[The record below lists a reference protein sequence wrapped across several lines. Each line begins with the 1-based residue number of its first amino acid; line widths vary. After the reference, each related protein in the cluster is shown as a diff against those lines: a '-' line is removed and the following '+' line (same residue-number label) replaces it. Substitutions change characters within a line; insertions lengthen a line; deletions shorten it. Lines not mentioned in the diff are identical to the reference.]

1 MNKIIKFIE
10 RMKPF
15 FEKIASNPYLAA
27 IRDGFVALMPVVLF
41 SSLFILV
48 AYVPN
53 VWGFH
58 WPKDIEGIIMKV
70 YTFTMGMLA
79 VFMAGTVTKSLT
91 DNRNLKMPKTNQI
104 NVISTFVAAES
115 SLLIL
120 AINPIKDGYSID
132 LLGTKGLIAAFV
144 VAFVVPNIYK
154 FCISRNITIKMPP
167 QVPGNI
173 AQAFKDM
180 IPFALSITFFWIV
193 DIVVRAFTK
202 GNAAELVTN
211 LLSPL
216 FTAAN
221 GYLGFA
227 IIFGFIAFFWF
238 IGVHGPSV
246 VGPAVIAI
254 MYNNQVENLRLFREG
269 EHANI
274 ALTQS
279 TQDFVALIGGT
290 GATFLVPYIFI
301 FLCKSKEL
309 KAVGKASVVPTT
321 FAVNEPLL
329 FGAPII
335 LNPVFM
341 IPFILTPIFNSWILK
356 FFVEN
361 LGMNG
366 FMHFLPWP
374 TPGPIGIYMASNF
387 ATLSLLLIAVIMVVD
402 FVMWMPFIKAYDRMK
417 VAEKLSFETSGVT
430 ATSST
435 APEQVDTQSS
445 DNETEAQSEQ
455 KLEEH
460 TNVLVVCAGGGTSG
474 ILANSL
480 NKYAKENNIPL
491 EATARA
497 YGQDMDLIKDMHIV
511 ILAPQMDSM
520 KNEMKKFT
528 DQHGAIL
535 MSTTGKEYI
544 SLTRDGEGA
553 MKKIFEL
560 LQK

>member
-1 MNKIIKFIE
+1 MNKIIKMIE
-10 RMKPF
+10 KMKPF
-15 FEKIASNPYLAA
+15 FEKIASNPYLTA

-58 WPKDIEGIIMKV
+58 WPKNIEDIIMKV
-70 YTFTMGMLA
+70 YNFTMGMLA

-91 DNRNLKMPKTNQI
+91 DNRKLKLPKTNQI
-104 NVISTFVAAES
+104 NVISTFVAAEA

-120 AINPIKDGYSID
+120 AVKPIKDGISIE
-132 LLGTKGLIAAFV
+132 LLGTKGLIAAFL
-144 VAFVVPNIYK
+144 VAFIVPNIYK
-154 FCISRNITIKMPP
+154 FCIGRNITIKMPP

-180 IPFALSITFFWIV
+180 IPFALSVTFFWIV
-193 DIVVRAFTK
+193 DIVVRALSH
-202 GNAAELVTN
+202 GNTAELVTT

-216 FTAAN
+216 FRAAN

-227 IIFGFIAFFWF
+227 IIFGFMAFFWF

-254 MYNNQVENLRLFREG
+254 MYNNQVENLRLFRAG
-269 EHANI
+269 EHAHY

-290 GATFLVPYIFI
+290 GATLLVPYIFI
-301 FLCKSKEL
+301 FLCKSPEL
-309 KAVGKASVVPTT
+309 KAVGKASVIPTT

-341 IPFILTPIFNSWILK
+341 VPFIITPILNSWILK
-356 FFVEN
+356 FFVDN

-387 ATLSLLLIAVIMVVD
+387 SVLSLLLIAIILVLD
-402 FVMWMPFIKAYDRMK
+402 FTIWFPFIKAYD
-417 VAEKLSFETSGVT
+417 KLKLDEEHEIELQKAAAAT
-430 ATSST
+430 AGGGT
-435 APEQVDTQSS
+435 AAPIEVEENTPDFNSR
-445 DNETEAQSEQ
+445 
-455 KLEEH
+455 EH

-480 NKYAKENNIPL
+480 NKYAKENDIPL

-497 YGQDMDLIKDMHIV
+497 YGQDMDLIKDMDIV
-511 ILAPQMDSM
+511 ILAPQMDAM
-520 KNEMKKFT
+520 KDEMRKYT
-528 DQHGAIL
+528 DQYGAVL
-535 MSTTGKEYI
+535 VPTTGKQYI
-544 SLTRDGEGA
+544 GLTRDGEGA
-553 MKKIFEL
+553 MKLIFE
-560 LQK
+560 KINEK